1 MVAAPSL
8 RTKTDTG
15 GHLRPQPRS
24 HGIITT
30 PSFVTASHRASLMQA
45 EVTRSQCLAGGSA
58 QEWRGC
64 GPSSLWGI
72 YQKDGKRQC
81 EPLGSSIQTAWPFIS
96 QNLDTKINILKFF
109 PFSSFFFSH
118 AAYEIWVPQPAL
130 KLGSW
135 QLSPNQRTS
144 REFSLKTYLK
154 TLKKDFFLCWYERVL
169 LILKLIFQKLR
180 SSY

>member
-1 MVAAPSL
+1 M
-8 RTKTDTG
+8 
-15 GHLRPQPRS
+15 
-24 HGIITT
+24 
-30 PSFVTASHRASLMQA
+30 ASLPPLPLWQQ
-45 EVTRSQCLAGGSA
+45 VTGPAWCKQR
-58 QEWRGC
+58 WRGLSVLREGAHRSGGAAGHRLC
-64 GPSSLWGI
+64 GAST
-72 YQKDGKRQC
+72 KRMGRDSVSH
-81 EPLGSSIQTAWPFIS
+81 LGAAFRLAWPFIS

-135 QLSPNQRTS
+135 QLSPNQWTS